1 MGMTINRR
9 EFLRIVG
16 AGVVGGTW
24 GQSAVGGVAPSTL
37 RLGSGQASLRA
48 GVLATAK
55 RGEDAKVVLPEGW
68 LEPGREFSL
77 GPFWFWNDKLSEA
90 EISRQLD
97 DFCEHGVYGFVI
109 HPRAGLPKS
118 IGWMSEAMI
127 GHIRFAIEEAAR
139 RDMWV
144 VLYDEGMY
152 PSGSSSGQVVAENPA
167 YRTRGLFAIDLDE
180 AKPGTELSGIRIAED
195 GAPQL
200 AAGQSLVAIV
210 KRQKDGHRIAV
221 VDRAIA
227 DGYSV
232 IRGLHFVEDDP
243 PRRAD
248 HKEVAEDAPP
258 AADILNPE
266 AVRCFIRLVYQ
277 RYYDEFKGHFGKT
290 VKGIFTDEPSFLAK
304 RAERGA
310 QPGTTGILEH
320 VNSYLG
326 YDFKEHLPALWYSDE
341 PDAARYR
348 RDYQQALQNRLEETF
363 YGQISKWCDE
373 HGVALTGHPAQPDD
387 IGHLRHFQIP
397 GQDIVWRYVEPGKAS
412 ALEGAQSTQAKCAS
426 SAMIH
431 LGRRRNAN
439 EYCGAYGHDFT
450 FEEMKWLT
458 RWLIVRG
465 CNLLYPHA
473 FYYSVRGPRIDER
486 PPDVGPNSAW
496 WGQYRPFADS
506 VRRLCWLNTDNRG
519 VCETAILGL
528 NDYLPWEAAKVCFE
542 NQRDFNYLE
551 ARHLWEDAKV
561 DESGIRIAGM
571 HYKALIIEMEAPE
584 KAKAAL
590 DVLEKAGRVIR
601 WSKEKGE
608 TALLSSIDRLVQA
621 DVKVSPAS
629 RDLRVRHVV
638 KDGRDYYI
646 VFNEGEGEVEVRLDV
661 SAGGKVEGGQNPAY
675 VVLDAETGEGEEFKN
690 GAPLLLRA
698 HELRVLM
705 ATNAGTQTARN
716 PKWAKKMT
724 LAGVGNF
731 HKVSDVLYRGAQPSE
746 KGMKELE
753 KMGIKTV
760 VNLRSF
766 HSDRDEMQGTKVGY
780 EHITMKAWHAEEEEL
795 VRFLKI
801 VSDKERQP
809 VFVHCQYGADRTG
822 TMCAAYR
829 IAVQGWTKEEA
840 IAEMTKGG
848 FGFHG
853 IWENLVEYIRKLDV
867 EQIRKEAGLAE

>member
-1 MGMTINRR
+1 MDKTINRR
-9 EFLRIVG
+9 EFLK
-16 AGVVGGTW
+16 VVGGGMAATALS
-24 GQSAVGGVAPSTL
+24 GSALMGVAVP
-37 RLGSGQASLRA
+37 
-48 GVLATAK
+48 ATAK
-55 RGEDAKVVLPEGW
+55 RTEDAKVALPEGW
-68 LEPGREFSL
+68 LEPGREYSL
-77 GPFWFWNDKLSEA
+77 GPFWFWNDRLSEE
-90 EISRQLD
+90 EIARQLD

-127 GHIRFAIEEAAR
+127 GHIRFAIEEAAK

-167 YRTRGLFAIDLDE
+167 YRTRGLFAVDLDE
-180 AKPGTELSGIRIAED
+180 AKPGTEVSGIRIGED
-195 GAPQL
+195 GAPQM
-200 AAGQSLVAIV
+200 AAGQNVVAIV

-243 PRRAD
+243 PRRTD

-258 AADILNPE
+258 GGDILNPE
-266 AVRCFIRLVYQ
+266 AVQCFIRLVYQ
-277 RYYDEFKGHFGKT
+277 RYYDELKGHFGKT
-290 VKGIFTDEPSFLAK
+290 VKAIFTDEPSFMAK

-348 RDYQQALQNRLEETF
+348 SDYQRALQNRLEETF
-363 YGQISKWCDE
+363 YAPISKWCEE
-373 HGVALTGHPAQPDD
+373 HEVALTGHPAQPDD
-387 IGHLRHFQIP
+387 IGQLRYFQIP
-397 GQDIVWRYVEPGKAS
+397 GQDIVWRYIEPGKAS
-412 ALEGAQSTQAKCAS
+412 ALDGAQSTQAKCAS

-486 PPDVGPNSAW
+486 PPDVGPNSVW

-506 VRRLCWLNTDNRG
+506 VRRLCWLNTDCKH

-528 NDYLPWEAAKVCFE
+528 NDYLSWEAAKVCFE

-571 HYKALIIEMEAPE
+571 HYKALIVEVEPPE

-590 DVLEKAGRVIR
+590 DVLEKAERLIQ
-601 WSKEKGE
+601 WDKSKSE

-621 DVKVSPAS
+621 DVNVSPAS

-646 VFNEGEGEVEVRLDV
+646 VFNEGESRLEVTLET
-661 SAGGKVEGGQNPAY
+661 SAEGTRAL
-675 VVLDAETGEGEEFKN
+675 LDAETGKGEELEN
-690 GAPLLLRA
+690 GAPLLLQA

-705 ATNAGTQTARN
+705 TTNAGSQTARN
-716 PKWAKKMT
+716 PNWAKKMA
-724 LAGVGNF
+724 LAGVGNL
-731 HKVSDVLYRGAQPSE
+731 HKVSDVLYRGAQPSA
-746 KGMKELE
+746 KGMRELE

-766 HSDRDEMQGTKVGY
+766 HSDRDEMRGRKMGY

-840 IAEMTKGG
+840 IEEMTQGD

-853 IWENLVEYIRKLDV
+853 VWSNLVEYIRNVDV
-867 EQIRKEAGLAE
+867 EKIRKKAGLPE